1 MKNVLWISKSV
12 PYDNVP
18 HAGGKTHNYYVKKIA
33 ANDEINITLI
43 SMAKRR
49 EEGKLDLDR
58 YKINNLVSFYPD
70 KGIKWLFWRL
80 LDCESVFNPLNRNGT
95 LTRNYE
101 EYAILSL
108 VKEYLSLG
116 NKPDVVIL
124 EWTQIILL
132 IDKLKKYFPKIPFIG
147 IEVDVA
153 YLGFKRKFEDASGV
167 IRKKIRKLLYL
178 QLKKK
183 ELSAVSKLDVV
194 AVNNYKDLNLL
205 KTDGVTKQT
214 IVLTPYYDNYSYISR
229 NATGNYIIF
238 FGAMN
243 REENWKSALWFYS
256 NVMPKLDDLPIGFMI
271 VGGNPV
277 KELMEINKG
286 KTKVL
291 GYVENVDTLFSEAL
305 CMVCP
310 LLLGAGVKVK
320 VIEGMS
326 SGMPVLANEIA
337 IEGIK
342 AENNKDYILCR
353 TSDDYAEA
361 IRKIFLDK
369 QFGDFIGKNGKD
381 FIEKNFNTA
390 KDVDMLLDLISK
402 I

>member
-1 MKNVLWISKSV
+1 MKKVLWISKSV

-33 ANDEINITLI
+33 ENNEIDVTLV
-43 SMAKRR
+43 SLAKYR
-49 EEGKLDLDR
+49 EKDRLDLDK
-58 YKINNLVSFYPD
+58 YGINNYISFYPHR
-70 KGIKWLFWRL
+70 GIKWLFWRL

-101 EYAILSL
+101 EYAILSML
-108 VKEYLSLG
+108 KKYSSLG
-116 NKPDVVIL
+116 IKPDVIIL

-132 IDKLKKYFPKIPFIG
+132 INKIKRIFPNIPVLG

-153 YLGFKRKFEDASGV
+153 YLGYKRRFEYARGF
-167 IRKKIRKLLYL
+167 IKKQISNLLFL
-178 QLKKK
+178 QIKKK
-183 ELSAVSKLDVV
+183 ELTALSKLNII

-205 KTDGVTKQT
+205 KSEGINNA

-229 NATGNYIIF
+229 KKSKNYIIF

-243 REENWKSALWFYS
+243 REENWKSALWFHD
-256 NVMPKLDDLPIGFMI
+256 NVMPKINDLPIEFLI

-277 KELMEINKG
+277 KELMNINKG
-286 KTKVL
+286 KTRVL
-291 GYVENVDTLFSEAL
+291 GYVKDVGTLFSEAL

-326 SGMPVLANEIA
+326 SGMPVLANKIA
-337 IEGIK
+337 IEGID
-342 AENNKDYILCR
+342 AEDKKEFLLCSNPDEYEEGIREIYFSKKMSELIGNNGKRYIL
-353 TSDDYAEA
+353 E
-361 IRKIFLDK
+361 
-369 QFGDFIGKNGKD
+369 
-381 FIEKNFNTA
+381 NFNVDQ
-390 KDVDMLLDLISK
+390 DVNKLIN
-402 I
+402 IILEI